1 MNDHKDMLTVRPTY
15 PDLAG
20 KVAVVTGGSGSIG
33 SATCHLLAA
42 SQAKVVVAAQNPGSI
57 DSVVRQIRAE
67 GGQAMGISV
76 DCTDFVSIEL
86 MRQTVEQ
93 ELGGADILAAFVGT
107 GGGQIASAQDTSER
121 DWRSWIDG
129 SLTATFLTVKSF
141 LPAMIER
148 RCGSIITMGTG
159 AARLPIAGPSA
170 AYAAAKS
177 GVITYT
183 RYLAL
188 EAGRHGIRANCISPG
203 MIPSK
208 RPGRVLPDERQRQMI
223 AATPLGRLGT
233 PEDIAL
239 AALFLASNA
248 SSWITGI
255 TLDVNGGS
263 IMV

>member
-1 MNDHKDMLTVRPTY
+1 MSDQKNMLMVLPTY

-33 SATCHLLAA
+33 SVTCRLLAA
-42 SQAKVVVAAQNPGSI
+42 SQVKVVVAAQNPDTI
-57 DSVVRQIRAE
+57 ASVTRQIQLE
-67 GGQAMGISV
+67 GGEAMGVSV
-76 DCTDFVSIEL
+76 DCTNFGSIEML
-86 MRQTVEQ
+86 RQTVER

-107 GGGQIASAQDTSER
+107 GGGQIAPTQDTSER

-148 RCGSIITMGTG
+148 GCGSIITMATG
-159 AARLPIAGPSA
+159 AARQPMAGPSA

-188 EAGRHGIRANCISPG
+188 ESGRHGIRANCISPG
-203 MIPSK
+203 MIPIT
-208 RPGRVLPDERQRQMI
+208 RPGRVLPEERQQQMI
-223 AATPLGRLGT
+223 ATTPLGRLGT

-239 AALFLASNA
+239 AALFLASDA